1 MRCDNSRGDKFGVGL
16 DELPECMVSGGKA
29 IDEASK
35 SRFNDI
41 LVSATE
47 FYGIQQYIPSSWFL
61 MLNSPLGVV
70 GDYPFPKSCGSFA

>member
-1 MRCDNSRGDKFGVGL
+1 MHCDNSRGEKFGVGL

-29 IDEASK
+29 IDEAPK

-47 FYGIQQYIPSSWFL
+47 FYGIQQYVLGSWFL

-70 GDYPFPKSCGSFA
+70 GDYPFPKSGGFFA